1 VPGRGARRGKQG
13 GGKTG
18 RVTTS
23 VVLLLALLV
32 VGGAAAGNE
41 RVLPWSGGA
50 NHVTPIEGALS
61 RVAQSLA
68 GDAAAV
74 RCVSPGDWRA
84 LGARHRFDARLTWA
98 MTPLVRDPGSPTR
111 PDGNSMFAPR
121 TCRLLAAFTAAPA
134 ERGTRICRHESSSG
148 RSILGECDGWGTSL
162 VGLHVL
168 GHESVHLAGVVDEA
182 TADCLAM
189 QLDALVAMQ
198 LGASPAFAR
207 RLARDYW
214 AQYYPAQE
222 LEYRSPQCR
231 DGGSL
236 DLFRVDG
243 WPTPRRYPARIAPA
257 LERFTIPSPGH

>member
-1 VPGRGARRGKQG
+1 MPGRGARRGKQRG
-13 GGKTG
+13 RKTG

-23 VVLLLALLV
+23 VVLLLAMLV
-32 VGGAAAGNE
+32 VAGPAAGNE
-41 RVLPWSGGA
+41 RALPWSGGA
-50 NHVTPIEGALS
+50 NRVTPVEGALS

-68 GDAAAV
+68 GDGAAV
-74 RCVSPGDWRA
+74 RCVSPSDWRA
-84 LGARHRFDARLTWA
+84 LGAQHRFDARLTWA
-98 MTPLVRDPGSPTR
+98 MTPLVRDPGLPTR
-111 PDGNSMFAPR
+111 PEGHSDFSPR
-121 TCRLLAAFTAAPA
+121 TCRLLAAFTDAPA

-189 QLDALVAMQ
+189 QLDAHVAMQ

-236 DLFRVDG
+236 DLFRADG
-243 WPTPRRYPARIAPA
+243 WPTPRRYPPTIGPA
-257 LERFTIPSPGH
+257 LERFTDPPADH